1 MYYKPY
7 GYFRNDNVIAN
18 NTITENG
25 TPQQNN
31 NINNNNQNNITENEN
46 MISYIRLLHAGPKA
60 PSVDVYVND
69 SLLVRRFNY
78 REFTDYVK
86 LPSGTY
92 NIKVYATGDITSPII
107 ESDLFIAPSV
117 AMTVAVIM
125 DTDKAYELFP
135 AIETQLQNVTKGRS
149 QVRVAHLIS
158 NAPSVDIALPNGTI
172 LYRDV
177 QFKDLEN
184 YIELPVGRYTLEIR
198 LAGTEVA
205 ILYIPNIRLRADRY
219 YTIYAIGLI
228 GEEPDPQVLIPLD
241 GITYLDL

>member
-7 GYFRNDNVIAN
+7 GYFRNDNVIQN
-18 NTITENG
+18 NTMTETDG
-25 TPQQNN
+25 PQQ
-31 NINNNNQNNITENEN
+31 NNNQNNIVENEN

-107 ESDLFIAPSV
+107 ETDLFIPPSI

-125 DTDKAYELFP
+125 DTDKSYILFP